1 MELKDAYQNLR
12 VSKEEKKSI
21 ERYLGFQHT
30 SINILGS
37 LEPYS
42 YARLDKAGWS
52 LPESAEDIKQYI
64 QDFVNV
70 YSAMYK
76 ESRGSKQNGH
86 LIRGTS
92 NKEVRSLHNETN
104 HFLSSSTKED
114 IARTFCEYED
124 AALVRINVGEGVPYL
139 NAEDYR
145 NENSRD
151 EAEIIIAPFCKVSI
165 PEHQSSYRGYDY
177 YKISVQK
184 PALEEKSQEEI
195 DGLLDKVVSGFT
207 NNIKNLKEYNDLKDR
222 REYLDLQYKRAI
234 QRGDREDLNYISQD
248 QKKVADQSFELYK
261 STEEFKKNLQDL
273 LKGMCKQK
281 ELEIDKSY
289 EVIQEEQKRIA
300 EENKKRQEEEKERQK
315 ALEKEKARQGAIS
328 DIRFKK
334 EATPVNTFR
343 LESTIDDTYNRL
355 IISEHSLK
363 NTATRLGIS
372 LSRSI
377 ADSGISQNIEAIKEN
392 LRNVNVKVVNTE
404 ISKDISLEDVTEIS
418 RELTPL
424 ADGVAY
430 SLEITKNFPDIIKM
444 YNSQADTDLKRNL
457 YLKVQGIIQNAR
469 IQKYEQEKQAIST
482 RKVGFLGRITGAD
495 KLKEEQL
502 RNINLK
508 IRALQTEVPQEQAQ
522 YSVRDM
528 LADIYACAISDF
540 SGELTPEM
548 KQMSDAI
555 KANFTDRKNGA
566 FTDQY
571 INGLAMEK
579 IEAKRN
585 RELPVVQGKK
595 PRFFQSTKSKIENIM
610 LENQG
615 LQNRIAQNQNTGNR
629 WGVYQS
635 QEGDALTIFEN
646 QLRGISSTTKEKQQ
660 EKADPDIT
668 AQLW

>member
-1 MELKDAYQNLR
+1 MELKDAYQNMR
-12 VSKEEKKSI
+12 VSDEERKSI

-30 SINILGS
+30 SMNILGN
-37 LEPYS
+37 LDPYS

-52 LPESAEDIKQYI
+52 LPENEEDVKQYI

-76 ESRGSKQNGH
+76 ESRGRTPYGH

-92 NKEVRSLHNETN
+92 NKEVRSLHKETD
-104 HFLSSSTKED
+104 HLLSSSTKEE
-114 IARTFCEYED
+114 IAKTFCEYGD
-124 AALVRINVGEGVPYL
+124 AALVRINVGEGVPFL
-139 NAEDYR
+139 DAEDYR

-151 EAEIIIAPFCKVSI
+151 EAEIIIAPFCKVST
-165 PEHQSSYRGYDY
+165 PEHQSSYNGYNY
-177 YKISVQK
+177 YKINVQK
-184 PALEEKSQEEI
+184 PELEEKSQEEI
-195 DGLLDKVVSGFT
+195 DGLFDKVVAGFT
-207 NNIKNLKEYNDLKDR
+207 NNIKEMKEYNALKDR
-222 REYLDLQYKRAI
+222 REYLDRQYKMASE
-234 QRGDREDLNYISQD
+234 RGDREDLKYISQD

-261 STEEFKKNLQDL
+261 STREFKENLQSL

-289 EVIQEEQKRIA
+289 EVIQEEQKRKA
-300 EENKKRQEEEKERQK
+300 EEAKKIQEEEKLRQE
-315 ALEKEKARQGAIS
+315 ALKKEQERQGAIS

-343 LESTIDDTYNRL
+343 LENTINDAYNRL
-355 IISEHSLK
+355 IISEHNFK
-363 NTATRLGIS
+363 NTAARLGIS
-372 LSRSI
+372 LSRNI

-392 LRNVNVKVVNTE
+392 LRNVNAKVVNTE
-404 ISKDISLEDVTEIS
+404 ISKDISLEDITGIS
-418 RELTPL
+418 KELTPL

-430 SLEITKNFPDIIKM
+430 SLEITKNFPNILNM
-444 YNSQADTDLKRNL
+444 YNSQTDTDLKRNL
-457 YLKVQGIIQNAR
+457 YLKVQGIIKNAR

-482 RKVGFLGRITGAD
+482 QKVGILGRITGAD
-495 KLKEEQL
+495 KLKEERL

-508 IRALQTEVPQEQAQ
+508 IRALQTEVPQEQEK

-528 LADIYACAISDF
+528 LADIHACAISEF

-555 KANFTDRKNGA
+555 IANFSDRKNGA

-571 INGLAMEK
+571 INSLAMEK
-579 IEAKRN
+579 IENRRN
-585 RELPVVQGKK
+585 EQLPVVKSKK
-595 PRFFQSTKSKIENIM
+595 TRFFQTTKSKIEDMI

-615 LQNRIAQNQNTGNR
+615 LQNRIVQNQNTGNR
-629 WGVYQS
+629 WGVYKS
-635 QEGDALTIFEN
+635 QEGDALAIFEN
-646 QLRGISSTTKEKQQ
+646 QLNGIISTTKEKQQ
-660 EKADPDIT
+660 EKANPDIT